1 VLTAS
6 DEDMDLLGD
15 NEFPLIKDGSP
26 PPIGMVINMV
36 FTPPTEFRGVEEEVA
51 QISLGPEEAVFK
63 MPEESSHHL
72 KSLYIRC
79 HIDGRPISMM
89 LIDDGTVINLMPYFM
104 FKKLIREDD
113 KLMKTNLPLNV
124 VGATLWRLEM
134 SSPWSLP

>member
-1 VLTAS
+1 
-6 DEDMDLLGD
+6 MDLLGD
-15 NEFPLIKDGSP
+15 NEFSLIKDGSP

-51 QISLGPEEAVFK
+51 QISLGPEEAVFE
-63 MPEESSHHL
+63 MPEELSHHL

-89 LIDDGTVINLMPYFM
+89 LIDGGTVINLMPYFM
-104 FKKLIREDD
+104 FKKLVREDD
-113 KLMKTNLPLNV
+113 KLMKTNLTLNV
-124 VGATLWRLEM
+124 VGATLWRPEM